1 VRVGY
6 YRQMILVAVD
16 DFLFRSKIRAT
27 AKHTGVEVSFARTAA
42 EVLEQAR
49 TSKPSLVILDLN
61 STALEPIETLGA
73 LKADAALAGI
83 PTLGFVSHVD
93 TARIQAARQ
102 AGADQVM
109 ARSAFAG
116 QLAEILLAG
125 TGQP

>member
-1 VRVGY
+1 MTSCSAR
-6 YRQMILVAVD
+6 
-16 DFLFRSKIRAT
+16 RSAPPRSTPASRSHSRAPRPRSSIRR
-27 AKHTGVEVSFARTAA
+27 E
-42 EVLEQAR
+42 AR

-93 TARIQAARQ
+93 TARIQAARE